1 MPCWPV
7 ILFNMLH
14 YSPHCKEVVP
24 TQYYSVWWRLKWWKV
39 TFCDALEKCSKLK
52 GNQELLNIFYKTQHL
67 LCPCSYSSHILASHK
82 RNHLWLIVNT
92 TLKKKNWTI
101 KHQKAVL
108 FTSIVFSHREA
119 QGRRT
124 QQYWYCFCLKCC
136 YFIPFWKGFGINLI
150 FKDIILKYYLSWL
163 LVF

>member
-24 TQYYSVWWRLKWWKV
+24 TQYYSVWWRLRWWKV

-67 LCPCSYSSHILASHK
+67 LCPCSYSCYILASHK

-92 TLKKKNWTI
+92 TLKKKKLNHKTSEG
-101 KHQKAVL
+101 
-108 FTSIVFSHREA
+108 SIVYQRCVQPQRSPRQKNSTVLILFL
-119 QGRRT
+119 
-124 QQYWYCFCLKCC
+124 LKMLLL
-136 YFIPFWKGFGINLI
+136 YSLLEGFWH
-150 FKDIILKYYLSWL
+150 
-163 LVF
+163 